1 MGQDLEERKKTSE
14 LQNRISRHELDL
26 LLEAVVWGLSASHQQ
41 KVCRRGS
48 DLGWVWES
56 EYLR

>member
-14 LQNRISRHELDL
+14 LQNHTSRHELDL

-41 KVCRRGS
+41 KVCHRGS
-48 DLGWVWES
+48 DLGWV
-56 EYLR
+56 